1 MTLIFATC
9 GKADTADE
17 NTHMSPAPID
27 RVEVFTPEN
36 VKLEY
41 QVESKITA
49 LPLTILNDANVR
61 LVLNEPEL
69 DIPGVKQ
76 IHYRD
81 MSAEQP
87 DIDIYSYLEIA
98 GIKYEIGKVGYG
110 EPSVFPSVTERL
122 RFSPFAGVLTQTD
135 IQILTQYR
143 FLGAKYDLVD
153 YYVIENG
160 APIQI
165 AEITGVVE
173 YSDVDGDE
181 ISEVISTD
189 YGART
194 VHITITKFDFEN
206 GCLRNSNI
214 AELLGV
220 DSVDYQEKLWFTR
233 IIDTATNEMRDGYKY
248 KLINGEFVPVD
259 D

>member
-1 MTLIFATC
+1 MSVSC
-9 GKADTADE
+9 GKTDVTGE
-17 NTHMSPAPID
+17 NNLVSPTITTL
-27 RVEVFTPEN
+27 VEVFAPKN

-41 QVESKITA
+41 QIESKITA
-49 LPLTILNDANVR
+49 LPLTILNDANVG
-61 LVLNEPEL
+61 LVLNESEL
-69 DIPGVKQ
+69 DIPGIRQ

-110 EPSVFPSVTERL
+110 EPSVFPSMTERL
-122 RFSPFAGVLTQTD
+122 KFSPFAVVLTQTD
-135 IQILTQYR
+135 IQIFTQYR

-160 APIQI
+160 APVQI

-173 YSDVDGDE
+173 YSDVDGDG

-214 AELLGV
+214 AELFGV
-220 DSVDYQEKLWFTR
+220 DSADYQEKLWFTR
-233 IIDTATNEMRDGYKY
+233 IIDTATNEIRDGYKY